1 MRAFLD
7 LRDEDFRADPH
18 AVLRRS
24 READWRADTALGT
37 AVLRYD
43 EVRAVLSSWSLRTSG
58 ADSLAAQGITE
69 GPLVDAVRG
78 FLPSSD
84 GGTHQRLRRA
94 VGRAF
99 TARRV
104 EDFRSTTGFL
114 ADELVDGLGA
124 EFDFVADFAHPFALR
139 ALCRFV
145 GVPED
150 VERSVGGW
158 AADVGLVLGSSV
170 ADHAQRVEAALR
182 NLHEVVDD
190 LIDQRRRTPQDD
202 LLSSLVDQSLTEAE
216 LRSLVVT
223 LLSTGQ
229 DTVRHQLGGAMT
241 AFLAFPD
248 QWALL
253 ASDPS
258 LAERA
263 AEEVVRHSPSALLGL
278 PRVTKEEVVL
288 NGVTLPEGS
297 RVLPVTASA
306 NRDGTVF
313 DDPDRLDI
321 TATRTAHLTYGGGI
335 HYCLGAALARLEGRI
350 AVEEILKR
358 FPEWHVDTD
367 AARLSPTST
376 VRGWETLP
384 VVIP

>member
-7 LRDEDFRADPH
+7 LDGEDFRTDPH
-18 AVLRRS
+18 AVLRRF
-24 READWRADTALGT
+24 READWRADTPLGT

-43 EVRAVLSSWSLRTSG
+43 EVQAVLSSWSLRTVG
-58 ADSLAAQGITE
+58 ADSLAAQGITD
-69 GPLVDAVRG
+69 GPVVDAVRG

-104 EDFRSTTGFL
+104 EDFRSAAGFA

-124 EFDFVADFAHPFALR
+124 EFDFVTDFAHPFALR
-139 ALCRFV
+139 ALSRFV

-150 VERSVGGW
+150 VERTVSGW
-158 AADVGLVLGSSV
+158 TADVGLAFGSSV
-170 ADHAQRVEAALR
+170 AEHAPRIEAALR
-182 NLHEVVDD
+182 NLHEVIDD
-190 LIDQRRRTPQDD
+190 LLDQRRRTPQDD

-223 LLSTGQ
+223 LLTAGQ

-248 QWALL
+248 QWRLL
-253 ASDPS
+253 ASDSS

-263 AEEVVRHSPSALLGL
+263 AEEVVRYSPSTLLGL
-278 PRVTKEEVVL
+278 PRVAKEDIVL
-288 NGVTLPEGS
+288 NGASLPAGS
-297 RVLPVTASA
+297 RVLPITASA
-306 NRDGTVF
+306 NRDATAF

-335 HYCLGAALARLEGRI
+335 HYCLGAALAR
-350 AVEEILKR
+350 VELQEALPR
-358 FPEWHVDTD
+358 LARALPSVRANGTAEWLPP
-367 AARLSPTST
+367 AGPTHGPT
-376 VRGWETLP
+376 TLP
-384 VVIP
+384 LTR

>member
-7 LRDEDFRADPH
+7 LDGEDFRTDPH
-18 AVLRRS
+18 AVLRRF
-24 READWRADTALGT
+24 READWRAVTPLGT
-37 AVLRYD
+37 AVLRFD
-43 EVRAVLSSWSLRTSG
+43 EVRAVLSSWSLRTPG
-58 ADSLAAQGITE
+58 ADSLATQGITD
-69 GPLVDAVRG
+69 GPVVDAVRG

-104 EDFRSTTGFL
+104 EDFRSTAGFA

-124 EFDFVADFAHPFALR
+124 EFDFVTDFAHPFALR

-150 VERSVGGW
+150 VEQTVSGW
-158 AADVGLVLGSSV
+158 TADVGLVFGSSV
-170 ADHAQRVEAALR
+170 AEHAPRIEAALR
-182 NLHEVVDD
+182 NLHEVIDD

-223 LLSTGQ
+223 LLTAGQ

-241 AFLAFPD
+241 AFLTFPD
-248 QWALL
+248 QWRLL
-253 ASDPS
+253 ASDSS
-258 LAERA
+258 LAEQA
-263 AEEVVRHSPSALLGL
+263 AEEVVRHSPATLLGL
-278 PRVTKEEVVL
+278 PRVAKEDIVL
-288 NGVTLPEGS
+288 NGVSLPAGS
-297 RVLPVTASA
+297 LVLPITASA
-306 NRDGTVF
+306 NRDATAF

-335 HYCLGAALARLEGRI
+335 HYCLGAALAR
-350 AVEEILKR
+350 VELQEALPR
-358 FPEWHVDTD
+358 LARALPSVRANGTAEW
-367 AARLSPTST
+367 LPPTAPT
-376 VRGWETLP
+376 YGPTALP
-384 VVIP
+384 LTR